1 MQPTKKTY
9 DIRKIIKPGWKLDK
23 VKLKYILRQKEEVQN
38 IINHIEFDER
48 VTRRYE
54 SKDLKACRMNYIIET
69 PEGNLYVGIGSNQTR
84 LTFDEQ
90 IKTIVLEYNPNK
102 IDAFNIATYLKDLIF
117 LDIHRREI
125 MSLDLAYDMFI
136 NISDLEYTKRRKNEY
151 ECRISHKNL
160 ETVYLRKMGLNGSV
174 RIYDKTLEMN
184 GGTREEEVEEET
196 GEVFHKKY
204 TGDCT
209 RYEIRLKPGKYKQE
223 FNLMNPWLLSEYAK
237 LHKLQIKEKGQ
248 AKRILEEIYKYN
260 GNDFT
265 NLIAIHLGA
274 EGKLNNRAKKK
285 YKEIYESIKK
295 RVSYNQKDTT
305 TLKDF
310 NTDKMLKPITDYL
323 EYITTDR
330 QNQIIMNNILLEN

>member
-1 MQPTKKTY
+1 MQLTKKTY
-9 DIRKIIKPGWKLDK
+9 DIREIIKPGWKLDK
-23 VKLKYILRQKEEVQN
+23 VKLKYTLRKKEDVQN

-69 PEGNLYVGIGSNQTR
+69 QDGNLYIGIGSNQIK
-84 LTFDEQ
+84 LSFDEQ
-90 IKTIVLEYNPNK
+90 IKTIVIEYNPNK
-102 IDAFNIATYLKDLIF
+102 IDAFKIAPYLKDLLF

-136 NISDLEYTKRRKNEY
+136 NISELEYTKRRKNEY
-151 ECRISHKNL
+151 ECRISHENL

-174 RIYDKTLEMN
+174 RIYDKALEMN
-184 GGTREEEVEEET
+184 GGSKEEVEEET
-196 GEVFHKKY
+196 GEVLHKKY
-204 TGDCT
+204 IGECT

-223 FNLMNPWLLSEYAK
+223 FNYLNPWLLSEYAK
-237 LHKLQIKEKGQ
+237 LHKLQIKKKGQ
-248 AKRILEEIYKYN
+248 TERILEEIHQYN
-260 GNDFT
+260 GNDFS
-265 NLIAIHLGA
+265 NLLTVHIGA

-295 RVSYNQKDTT
+295 RVYSDKRDTT
-305 TLKDF
+305 ILKDF

-330 QNQIIMNNILLEN
+330 QNQIIMQNLTE

>member
-1 MQPTKKTY
+1 MQPQKKTY
-9 DIRKIIKPGWKLDK
+9 NIKEVIKPGWKIDK
-23 VKLKYILRQKEEVQN
+23 IKLKYMPRKKEEVQN
-38 IINHIEFDER
+38 IINHIEFDDR

-69 PEGNLYVGIGSNQTR
+69 PEGNLYIGIGSNQTR

-90 IKTIVLEYNPNK
+90 VKTVVLEYNPNK
-102 IDAFNIATYLKDLIF
+102 INAFKVAPYLKDL
-117 LDIHRREI
+117 LLLELHRREI

-151 ECRISHKNL
+151 ECRISHESL
-160 ETVYLRKMGLNGSV
+160 ETVYLRKMGLNGAV

-184 GGTREEEVEEET
+184 GGNKEETEEDT
-196 GEVFHKKY
+196 GEVFNKKY

-209 RYEIRLKPGKYKQE
+209 RYEIRLKPGKNKQE
-223 FNLMNPWLLSEYAK
+223 FNLLNPWTIQEYAK

-248 AKRILEEIYKYN
+248 AERILTEIYKYN

-265 NLIAIHLGA
+265 NLITIHLGA
-274 EGKLNNRAKKK
+274 TEKLNNRAKKK
-285 YKEIYESIKK
+285 YKEIYEDIKK
-295 RVSYNQKDTT
+295 RASFNIHDTT
-305 TLKDF
+305 TFKDF
-310 NTDKMLKPITDYL
+310 NTDKMLKIITDYL

-330 QNQIIMNNILLEN
+330 QNQIIIQTITE